1 MIRSP
6 WFPRVI
12 LGTAAALVI
21 WAIVALSIGEGGP
34 KPFTITGSEEVQQLL
49 GGVRQD
55 GRRLGNPDAPVT
67 VTVFND
73 LQCAPCADYETGTI
87 DPLIAKYARGDSV
100 NFEFRHLSFGGAE
113 TTLAAGAAVA
123 AAEQDREWQYLDLF
137 FRNQSQIRSSRVT
150 DSFLEEVA
158 NGLPEFDKTEWQDN
172 LGTQATD
179 ATVTEDAQLADS
191 LHLPFNA
198 PSVVVTGPGTPQ
210 KILQGSPSEA
220 DIEAAIAAA
229 G

>member
-1 MIRSP
+1 
-6 WFPRVI
+6 VI

-73 LQCAPCADYETGTI
+73 LQCAPCADYETGTV
-87 DPLIAKYARGDSV
+87 DPLIAQYARGDQV
-100 NFEFRHLSFGGAE
+100 QFEFRHLSFGGAE

-137 FRNQSQIRSSRVT
+137 FRNQSEIRSSRVT

-158 NGLPEFDKTEWQDN
+158 NGLPEFDKGEWQDN

-179 ATVTEDAQLADS
+179 ATVAEDAQLADS

-198 PSVVVTGPGTPQ
+198 PSVVVTGPGTAQ

-220 DIEAAIAAA
+220 DIEAAITAA

>member
-6 WFPRVI
+6 WVPRVI
-12 LGTAAALVI
+12 LGIFAVLI
-21 WAIVALSIGEGGP
+21 GWAIVALSIGEGGP
-34 KPFTITGSEEVQQLL
+34 GGIKITGSEEVQQLL

-73 LQCAPCADYETGTI
+73 LQCAPCADYEIGTVDDLI
-87 DPLIAKYARGDSV
+87 DQYARGDSV
-100 NFEFRHLSFGGAE
+100 QFEFRHLSFGGAE

-123 AAEQDREWQYLDLF
+123 AASQDREWQYIDLF
-137 FRNQSQIRSSRVT
+137 FRNQHEIRSSRVT
-150 DSFLEEVA
+150 QAFLDDVA
-158 NGLPEFDKTEWQDN
+158 LALPEFEKDEWDQN

-179 ATVTEDAQLADS
+179 ATVAEDAQLADS

-198 PSVVVTGPGTPQ
+198 PSVAVTGPGVPQ
-210 KILQGSPSEA
+210 KILQGSPSEE
-220 DIEAAIAAA
+220 DIQAAIAAA